1 MAMRTNLELQGLA
14 LGLMA
19 TKGRAPSWLGDQLD
33 ARATPGL
40 DFGAKELRSLLS
52 LALST
57 ASLFAA
63 FIVAATFD
71 VAPRA
76 AQFKPAAV
84 PAVAH
89 DPELRDAIYLAQTW
103 KIAGDELPVLER
115 LDGGV
120 RVPGARRAWSAERQS
135 RDAFLVVFREDG
147 GPVYAFEVD
156 LETEAVRA
164 TPEAVDQLTLLRVR
178 DERAASFGVL
188 AAR

>member
-1 MAMRTNLELQGLA
+1 MDMRTNLELQGLA
-14 LGLMA
+14 LGLMT
-19 TKGRAPSWLGDQLD
+19 TKGRAPRWLDAQLD
-33 ARATPGL
+33 AHATPGL

-63 FIVAATFD
+63 FIVSATFD

-76 AQFKPAAV
+76 AQFKPAAR

-89 DPELRDAIYLAQTW
+89 DPDLRDAIHLTQTW
-103 KIAGDELPVLER
+103 KIAGDETSVLER
-115 LDGGV
+115 LGEAV
-120 RVPGARRAWSAERQS
+120 SRAAGRPSWSAEKTGADS
-135 RDAFLVVFREDG
+135 VLVLFREQD

-156 LETEAVRA
+156 LAEEIVHA
-164 TPEAVDQLTLLRVR
+164 TPETVDLLTLRRVR
-178 DERAASFGVL
+178 DESVAASGLL